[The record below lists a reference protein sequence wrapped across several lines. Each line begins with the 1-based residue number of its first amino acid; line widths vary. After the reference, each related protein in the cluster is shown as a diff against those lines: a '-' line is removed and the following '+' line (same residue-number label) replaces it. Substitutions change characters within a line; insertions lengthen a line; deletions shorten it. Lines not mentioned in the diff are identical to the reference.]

1 MEIKF
6 FDNAFE
12 TPKSREDVRLRK
24 LGLFLYEDLR
34 RVAVGF
40 DITPFLEPPSIQ
52 VTIRNPQ
59 GQEVS
64 SLNVIET
71 ADRNFHLTMHL
82 RDQEPSDTYEVTAV
96 LYYATPQ
103 TERVDVDTV
112 TRTLDATQPGE
123 Q

>member
-1 MEIKF
+1 M
-6 FDNAFE
+6 
-12 TPKSREDVRLRK
+12 PKSREDVRFNR

-82 RDQEPSDTYEVTAV
+82 RDKEPADMYEVTAV
-96 LYYATPQ
+96 LYYAAPE

>member
-24 LGLFLYEDLR
+24 LGLFLYDDLR

-82 RDQEPSDTYEVTAV
+82 RDKEPSETYEVTAV
-96 LYYATPQ
+96 LYYATPE